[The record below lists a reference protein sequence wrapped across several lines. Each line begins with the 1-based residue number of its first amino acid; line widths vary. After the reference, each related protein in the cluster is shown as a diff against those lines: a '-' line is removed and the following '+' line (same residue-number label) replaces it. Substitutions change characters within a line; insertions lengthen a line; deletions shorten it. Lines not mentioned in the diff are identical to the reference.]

1 MKSRVE
7 CKFFFIIFNVASV
20 PSPAFPLSIPNS
32 VFFSHLGFRMRI
44 YAQLLYLVLAAAT
57 VAGDKSRS
65 SGKEKTIP
73 NSEFLYRYVK
83 KVEG

>member
-1 MKSRVE
+1 
-7 CKFFFIIFNVASV
+7 
-20 PSPAFPLSIPNS
+20 
-32 VFFSHLGFRMRI
+32 MRI

-73 NSEFLYRYVK
+73 TSEFLYRYVK
-83 KVEG
+83 KVTYNAGSRNLSFYFFDKSVEYAALFP